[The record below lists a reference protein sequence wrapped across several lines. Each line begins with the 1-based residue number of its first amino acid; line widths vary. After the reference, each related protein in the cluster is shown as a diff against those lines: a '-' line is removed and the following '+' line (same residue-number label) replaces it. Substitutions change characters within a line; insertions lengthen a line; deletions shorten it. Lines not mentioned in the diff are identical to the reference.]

1 MSLRRKRP
9 TSFDNYPSGVVSSL
23 DNTEKIQAVRWIIDI
38 STPYTQTKV
47 AMWQLLGLLF

>member
-1 MSLRRKRP
+1 MSLKRKRP

-38 STPYTQTKV
+38 STPLYANKSGDV
-47 AMWQLLGLLF
+47 AAGGLLF